1 MEQHGISK
9 LDLKRRNRMQVLKIL
24 KQRGPTSRIDIAGT
38 LELTRAAVTIITNE
52 MIEQGIIQEIGEYK
66 HITEKAPRGRKKI
79 LIDINHHYKFVIGVT
94 IEEDI
99 VSVGLSTLAGAV
111 LDKRNLSIDHTIEY
125 NAIADFVKKSIKE
138 VLADNCLD
146 KRSILGIGFGIFPTM
161 YEKLGIEV
169 KDGVPDYTKVKAV
182 IRGVTDLPL
191 VFDNSV
197 KGTAMANIDFLKTK
211 DPNRQN
217 IAFLQY
223 GNNMNFVVT
232 NLNEPIFSYD
242 NRTGFVDKM
251 IINPTSDR
259 VCEKCG
265 RRGCVEN
272 EITPSATMRKLS
284 EIYSP
289 DATPHLY
296 EASKGN
302 FRSVSRDMMMT
313 AYEKED
319 PGVRKVLDNEIKL
332 MAVLINNL
340 YFSTNPQKIV
350 LHHFNFRGAPNDRDF
365 NMIRNALNEIGG
377 PLVAGK
383 IETSIIE
390 EKHRFLSGCA
400 LAIRELFFNRGGFD
414 AN

>member
-1 MEQHGISK
+1 MEQQGISK
-9 LDLKRRNRMQVLKIL
+9 LDLKRRNRMHVLKIL

-52 MIEQGIIQEIGEYK
+52 MIAQGIIQEIGEYK
-66 HITEKAPRGRKKI
+66 HVTEKAPRGRKKI

-94 IEEDI
+94 LEEDI
-99 VSVGLSTLAGAV
+99 VSVGLSTLSGAV

-125 NAIADFVKKSIKE
+125 NAIFEFVKKSIKE

-146 KRSILGIGFGIFPTM
+146 KTSILGIGFGVFPTM
-161 YEKLGIEV
+161 YEKLGIDV
-169 KDGVPDYTKVKAV
+169 IDGVPSYKKVRQM
-182 IRGVTDLPL
+182 IRTYTDLPL

-223 GNNMNFVVT
+223 ANTMNFVVT
-232 NLNEPIFSYD
+232 NLNDPIFSYD
-242 NRTGFVDKM
+242 NRTNFVDKM
-251 IINPTSDR
+251 IIDPTSER
-259 VCEKCG
+259 VCGICG
-265 RRGCVEN
+265 RRGCVES
-272 EITPSATMRKLS
+272 EITPAATRSKLRAV
-284 EIYSP
+284 YSP
-289 DATPHLY
+289 DATPILY
-296 EASKGN
+296 GASKGKFQN
-302 FRSVSRDMMMT
+302 VNRDMIIN

-319 PGVRKVLDNEIKL
+319 PAVKEIIDREIRL
-332 MAVLINNL
+332 TAVLINNL

-350 LHHFNFRGAPNDRDF
+350 LHHFNIRSGDKDF
-365 NMIRNALNEIGG
+365 ILLREAVNEIGG
-377 PLVAGK
+377 PVVASK

-400 LAIRELFFNRGGFD
+400 LAIRELFFNRGGID
-414 AN
+414 K